1 MISELSK
8 QPAVQEK
15 AALSIAEFCDAHSIS
30 VPTYY
35 SMRRAGVGP
44 AEMRFGHTVRISREA
59 AAAWR
64 RARENPTG
72 EEARRVESERARLH
86 ERSLRAVAAR

>member
-1 MISELSK
+1 MTSEISEQL
-8 QPAVQEK
+8 AVQEK
-15 AALSIAEFCDAHSIS
+15 AAFSIAEFCEAHGISI
-30 VPTYY
+30 PTYY

-64 RARENPTG
+64 RARENPQG
-72 EEARRVESERARLH
+72 EEARRVEAERARLR